1 MLEERLRKRGSMQ
14 IYSTQRIHE
23 GRVLNLR
30 LDEIDSYTGGKRR
43 VEVVEHVGGVGIIA
57 QPTPSSIVLVR
68 QYRHAVGQYLWEIP
82 AGMIDRGEDPVE
94 TARRELIEETGFR
107 AQGFRQIRVVF
118 PSPGFCNERIHIFLA
133 EGLTVGEAQPEDDER
148 IEIRVWDLDEAWAL
162 VERDEL
168 LDGKTQIALAWAQM
182 NRRF

>member
-1 MLEERLRKRGSMQ
+1 MQ